1 MRIDISYKE
10 ELKFKVKVKFK
21 LYNIK
26 SQLFMINYER

>member
-10 ELKFKVKVKFK
+10 ELKFKVKFK

-26 SQLFMINYER
+26 SQLLMINYER